1 MKTEEILE
9 NELIPRDTS
18 VIGKM
23 ADQLARAA
31 FIENKGNIR
40 KTKEHAARAANNA
53 HSIMLKRMDEIIDQL
68 ATKEI
73 K

>member
-1 MKTEEILE
+1 MKVNDLFEY
-9 NELIPRDTS
+9 ELIPRDTS

-31 FIENKGNIR
+31 FIENKGNIQ
-40 KTKEHAARAANNA
+40 KAKEHAARAANNA
-53 HSIMLKRMDEIIDQL
+53 HSIMLQRMDEIIDQL
-68 ATKEI
+68 AIKEI